1 MQESSTRV
9 IWVDEEGYPYTLFK
23 SKVELLRYRNHS
35 SLFYKLDE
43 WIYIEEEEW
52 LNLFNQSS
60 THMQMYDYVK
70 RDHLAYRND
79 TRIIVFNDEGN
90 IIRKFSKYRNVQ
102 EWCLNEL
109 ETTFYWNWVDNY
121 RLMKEEITWDPRT
134 KAAPTHQVP
143 VWVNTKKRGKLFFS
157 NHMTLYPKMPL
168 SMFYDA
174 HANSQAW
181 FYLPV
186 QEYFDRHA
194 MLNAAKVLVN

>member
-109 ETTFYWNWVDNY
+109 ETTFY
-121 RLMKEEITWDPRT
+121 
-134 KAAPTHQVP
+134 
-143 VWVNTKKRGKLFFS
+143 
-157 NHMTLYPKMPL
+157 
-168 SMFYDA
+168 
-174 HANSQAW
+174 
-181 FYLPV
+181 
-186 QEYFDRHA
+186 
-194 MLNAAKVLVN
+194 